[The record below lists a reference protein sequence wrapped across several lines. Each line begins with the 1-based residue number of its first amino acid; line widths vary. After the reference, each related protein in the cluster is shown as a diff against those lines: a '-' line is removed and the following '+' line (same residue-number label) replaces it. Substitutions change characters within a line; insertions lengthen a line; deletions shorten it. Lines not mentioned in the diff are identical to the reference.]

1 MFWVVMLMLFYL
13 FLFDDS
19 SEEYEERLDEA
30 EKENAKLKAQIE
42 KLKSENMDNCI
53 NWELKKNDKKGN
65 YGTDRFYV
73 KRKK

>member
-42 KLKSENMDNCI
+42 KLKSENMDR
-53 NWELKKNDKKGN
+53 EL
-65 YGTDRFYV
+65 
-73 KRKK
+73 